1 MHHMTGSFV
10 EIEVDPILL
19 ALLKYLVAHFVKH
32 MDFLREKERGD
43 L

>member
-10 EIEVDPILL
+10 ETEVVPILL
-19 ALLKYLVAHFVKH
+19 ALLKCLVADFVKH